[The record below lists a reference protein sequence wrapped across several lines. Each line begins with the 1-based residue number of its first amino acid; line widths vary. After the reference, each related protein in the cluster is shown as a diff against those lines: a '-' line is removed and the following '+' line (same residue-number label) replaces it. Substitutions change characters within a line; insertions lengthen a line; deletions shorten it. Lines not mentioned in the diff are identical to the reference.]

1 MLEVAVG
8 IRPAETLGVAMTDSD
23 QLALDDALDEL
34 DSAKDQSQP
43 LNLTQD
49 ERKLITQP
57 YDLGVRNLSDDIERG
72 RLRLTVE
79 YQRKYVWDQ
88 AKASRLI
95 ESLLLNVPIPVC
107 YFAEDDDGSYEV
119 IDGLQRLTTIDK
131 YFRDEFPLSGVSVLK
146 ELDGKRFGD
155 LAVKDQRR
163 LENRTIRCIVIT
175 AESHPDIKFDV
186 FERLNTGAAS
196 LSAQELRNCI
206 YRGTFNDQLKLLA
219 QDARFTRILGPSSN
233 QRMEH
238 EELVLRF
245 LSLAQ
250 DISAYKPPLRQLLN
264 KLMRENRT
272 TTARHQDVQAFLS
285 TCDTVH
291 EVFADSAF
299 RIAGADGRFHRTVN
313 KAVFDSIMMSFLYAD
328 DEQLKADAPRVRHI
342 RDQLLADP
350 DFRAAIG
357 RATADR
363 TRMFYR
369 INALTDR
376 LREIGVY
383 SRLPR
388 LEA

>member
-1 MLEVAVG
+1 LLEVAVG

>member
-1 MLEVAVG
+1 
-8 IRPAETLGVAMTDSD
+8 MTDSD